1 MVPSDNYDIMVR
13 TDGAACIVGSHI
25 HIQFSDTFVPFDISN
40 IQQCTLKGFIKSYQ
54 SFFSDMFTMCQGWGH
69 FKKKAV
75 AFAFNLHSHMQLSIN
90 LKMRERPSCND
101 KWEWNSQVLSSLT
114 NVIVGKISK
123 V

>member
-1 MVPSDNYDIMVR
+1 MVPSDNYDIIVR

-25 HIQFSDTFVPFDISN
+25 HIQFSDTFVPFDINN
-40 IQQCTLKGFIKSYQ
+40 IQQCTLNGFIKSYK
-54 SFFSDMFTMCQGWGH
+54 SFFTDMFTMCQGRGH
-69 FKKKAV
+69 LKKKH
-75 AFAFNLHSHMQLSIN
+75 LHSQSICIRICSYLQN